1 MKKVKKLK
9 DPKKTLALRRELKT
23 LPMMCFL
30 ILLEALA
37 VELLYTPAGIV
48 TGGVTGIGMLVSYA
62 TRGVI
67 PEWTIIVLANIP
79 LLILSY
85 KTLHIRF
92 TLYSLLM
99 MVLFSAGLAVFQQL
113 DLPVLFQVE
122 DTTWRV
128 VSIVFGAMMMGIC
141 GAAIVRLGGSTGGM
155 DIVSLILNRKFSIS
169 MGTISMALNVV
180 IAVALGVVQAIQKG
194 DYMVGIEGCT
204 LSIIALGVTS
214 VAFNNVILGMNRTKT
229 LFIISDKWDE
239 IAPVILK
246 QVHRGVTYIPCR
258 GAYTNKEKKLVYIIT
273 KTAEL
278 ARIRRIVLE
287 QDEHAIIS
295 IIDTREV
302 IGKGFSAVN

>member
-62 TRGVI
+62 THGVI

-99 MVLFSAGLAVFQQL
+99 MVLFAAGLAVFQRL

-194 DYMVGIEGCT
+194 DYMVGVEGCT

>member
-62 TRGVI
+62 THGVI

-99 MVLFSAGLAVFQQL
+99 MVLFSAGLAVFQRL

-194 DYMVGIEGCT
+194 DYMVGVEGCT

>member
-62 TRGVI
+62 THGVI
-67 PEWTIIVLANIP
+67 PEWTIIVVANIP

-99 MVLFSAGLAVFQQL
+99 TVLFSAGLAVFQRL